1 VEPRTVDPPFTVVPS
16 WSLWRELKRTLGL
29 GTDEWWSVATVKTT
43 LASPRSDP
51 YVLAL
56 AVLFAFEWVGLAIS
70 PRYRQDWALE
80 NALTITCVIA
90 LALFRNRLPLSRI
103 SYTALFVFLS
113 LHSIGAHYTYSEVPY
128 DAWIR
133 TLTGRSISDVF
144 GVQRNYYDRFVHF
157 SYGFLFVY
165 PIRDILV
172 RIAGVRGIWSY
183 YLPIAIASSTSLD
196 YEVIEW
202 GAASAFGGDLGV
214 AYLGT
219 QGDVWDAQKDMALA
233 VLGAILSMSL
243 LAIGNVLRRD
253 A

>member
-1 VEPRTVDPPFTVVPS
+1 MTCPQGDPAA
-16 WSLWRELKRTLGL
+16 RDR
-29 GTDEWWSVATVKTT
+29 
-43 LASPRSDP
+43 DP

-56 AVLFAFEWVGLAIS
+56 AVLFAFWWVALAIS
-70 PRYRQDWALE
+70 PRSRQDWALE
-80 NALTITCVIA
+80 NALTIACVVA

-103 SYTALFVFLS
+103 SYTALFIFLS

-128 DAWIR
+128 EAWIQ

-144 GVQRNYYDRFVHF
+144 GLQRNYYDRFVHF
-157 SYGFLFVY
+157 SYGVLLVH
-165 PIRDILV
+165 PIRDILM
-172 RIAGVRGIWSY
+172 AKADVRGIWSY

-202 GAASAFGGDLGV
+202 GAASVFGGDLGV

-243 LAIGNVLRRD
+243 LAMGHVWRGYRRAARD
-253 A
+253 MVSSGS

>member
-1 VEPRTVDPPFTVVPS
+1 
-16 WSLWRELKRTLGL
+16 
-29 GTDEWWSVATVKTT
+29 
-43 LASPRSDP
+43 
-51 YVLAL
+51 
-56 AVLFAFEWVGLAIS
+56 VGLAIS

-80 NALTITCVIA
+80 NALTIACVVA
-90 LALFRNRLPLSRI
+90 LAIFRKRLPLSRI
-103 SYTALFVFLS
+103 SYTALFIFLS

-128 DAWIR
+128 DEWFQA
-133 TLTGRSISDVF
+133 LTGRSISGVF

-157 SYGFLFVY
+157 SYGFLLVH
-165 PIRDILV
+165 PIRDIL
-172 RIAGVRGIWSY
+172 IGKASVRGMWGY

-202 GAASAFGGDLGV
+202 GAASVFGGDLGV